1 MDEGTRFLILSLE
14 GDNYAIPISRLVEI
28 TVPNKLRK
36 DPDLSDAFEGTFE
49 FRGTPIPVLNV
60 KKCLKLPGKP
70 GKTLLVV
77 KSGKGMM
84 GILADAV
91 TEIVD
96 AEPRKGVVP
105 MPAGVIDA
113 GTQCY
118 RGVLRHKEKLLL
130 LLNEDGLVP

>member
-28 TVPNKLRK
+28 TVPNNVQK
-36 DPDLSDAFEGTFE
+36 DPDLSDAFEGNFE
-49 FRGTPIPVLNV
+49 YRGRSIPVLNV
-60 KKCLKLPGKP
+60 KKTLKLSGKP

-77 KSGKGMM
+77 KSGTGMI

-96 AEPRKGVVP
+96 ADPRQGVVP
-105 MPAGVIDA
+105 MPAGVVKS

-118 RGVLRHKEKLLL
+118 RGVLRHKDKLLL
-130 LLNEDGLVP
+130 LLNEDGLVS